1 MCLAPVIR
9 PEGAA
14 PKPKGRENKLLGPC
28 DAKHVGWLVIPIDD
42 PLSFR
47 QPDRNR
53 FPMENTKLVQV
64 AVLDDYQGVAL
75 HSADWSPLTEKAQVT
90 VFRDHLANSAALV
103 ERLKPFDVL
112 CVMRER
118 TPLTREILEQLPEL
132 KLIASTGARNA
143 SIDLV
148 AANERGITVCNTGYR
163 ANGAIEMTWALILA
177 LLRNIPAEF
186 ASVQAG
192 QWQTS
197 VGGDLDGKTIGLV
210 GLGNIGGKIAK
221 IAQAF
226 GMKTIAWSQNLSLES
241 ADKHGATLVNKDELF
256 RIADIVTVHLVLSQR
271 TKGIVGAAELGLMK
285 KTAYF
290 INTSRGPLVD
300 ESALINALENRAIAG
315 AALDVYEIEPLPASH
330 PFRSLDRL
338 LVTPHIGFVTE
349 ETYRIFYHDTVQN
362 IVAWLS
368 GTPVRVSAPPA

>member
-9 PEGAA
+9 PEGPA
-14 PKPKGRENKLLGPC
+14 PKGRENKLLGPC
-28 DAKHVGWLVIPIDD
+28 DAKHVRWLVIPIDD

-118 TPLTREILEQLPEL
+118 TPLTRETLEQLPEL

-241 ADKHGATLVNKDELF
+241 ADKHGATLVTKDELF
-256 RIADIVTVHLVLSQR
+256 RIADIVTVHLVLSPR

>member
-241 ADKHGATLVNKDELF
+241 ADKHGATLVTKDELF
-256 RIADIVTVHLVLSQR
+256 RIADIVTVHLVLSPR